1 MKIESEKSYVTNP
14 QFSGGTN
21 LTGTGSIG
29 FTAGGLFVGTFG
41 NVVATTVDGSKI
53 TLKNVSGFIPGLFV
67 SVDSGS
73 TATDIVAFK

>member
-14 QFSGGTN
+14 QFSGGVN